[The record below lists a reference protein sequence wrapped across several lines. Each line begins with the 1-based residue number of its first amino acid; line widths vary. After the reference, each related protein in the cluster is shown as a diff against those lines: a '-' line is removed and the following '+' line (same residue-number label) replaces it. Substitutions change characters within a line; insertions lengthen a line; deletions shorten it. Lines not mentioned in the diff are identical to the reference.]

1 LLQLHRIDPA
11 VPLEDQIGTL
21 RDLREEGK
29 IDLIGLSE
37 VAVGELDAASDIVEI
52 ASVQNLYTLT
62 ERRAQKIV
70 DVAARRGIAF
80 IPWYPLATGNLADPR
95 STAG

>member
-1 LLQLHRIDPA
+1 VRWP
-11 VPLEDQIGTL
+11 
-21 RDLREEGK
+21 
-29 IDLIGLSE
+29 S
-37 VAVGELDAASDIVEI
+37 GELDAASDIVEI
-52 ASVQNLYTLT
+52 ASVQNLYNLT

-95 STAG
+95 SITGVIAHERGVSASQVALAWLLAASPASPTTNN